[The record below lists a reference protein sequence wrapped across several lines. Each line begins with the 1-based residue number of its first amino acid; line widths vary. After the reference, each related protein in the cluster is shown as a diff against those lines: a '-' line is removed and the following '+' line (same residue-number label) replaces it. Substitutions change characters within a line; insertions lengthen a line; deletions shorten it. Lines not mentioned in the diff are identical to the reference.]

1 MNCQC
6 GHHITQHRFREGC
19 IRFLCCDRT
28 RNLIPGYRHTEHDG
42 VNHKAQHCGCKQFQQ
57 QTNRWI
63 EDMEAGAIG

>member
-1 MNCQC
+1 
-6 GHHITQHRFREGC
+6 
-19 IRFLCCDRT
+19 
-28 RNLIPGYRHTEHDG
+28 